1 LLGSRR
7 LTIAKDL
14 RFCLLFMQS
23 FRFILVIISFLI
35 FVDARICVRDIATVV
50 IPILCCFYF
59 PILKLD
65 TGTLGKVLGPSF
77 RGTELGQLV
86 DATAGY

>member
-50 IPILCCFYF
+50 IPIYK
-59 PILKLD
+59 LKKIN
-65 TGTLGKVLGPSF
+65 TRFFFNISSNRFKKGNFIIKIFNAYSF
-77 RGTELGQLV
+77 
-86 DATAGY
+86 A